1 MWRWPNNFGGVILA
15 AAKYAGIAQLVERHI
30 RNVEVLGSTPSTGTN
45 SVARDAGSNNG
56 NDADAAYQ
64 HSLASMPCHCEPCWP
79 VLVRRS
85 TPQRVSLA

>member
-1 MWRWPNNFGGVILA
+1 M
-15 AAKYAGIAQLVERHI
+15 AAKIIQFAGIAQLVERHI
-30 RNVEVLGSTPSTGTN
+30 RNVEVLGSTPSTGTK
-45 SVARDAGSNNG
+45 SVARDAGSNDG

-64 HSLASMPCHCEPCWP
+64 HSLASVLCPCEPCRP